1 MQAAR
6 SEQEDV
12 GGPDEEAFFASQ
24 EGAKWPIVLAAGTGL
39 YNEKWKQQRNIKK

>member
-1 MQAAR
+1 MNYYKKVQAAR

-24 EGAKWPIVLAAGTGL
+24 EGVKWPIVPAAGTGL
-39 YNEKWKQQRNIKK
+39 TKK